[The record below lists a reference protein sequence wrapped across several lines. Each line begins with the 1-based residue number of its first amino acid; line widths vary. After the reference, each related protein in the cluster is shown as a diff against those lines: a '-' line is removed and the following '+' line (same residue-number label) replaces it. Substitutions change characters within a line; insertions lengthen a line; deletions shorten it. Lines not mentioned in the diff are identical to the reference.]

1 LNLEDKEN
9 LRSSQEFKEFFIK
22 IKNERLRIR
31 NRIEEDMK
39 QKDLTKQLNE
49 IPLSNELKEKNER
62 IKACENIINSIKS
75 KKDLKYLLQ

>member
-1 LNLEDKEN
+1 
-9 LRSSQEFKEFFIK
+9 
-22 IKNERLRIR
+22 
-31 NRIEEDMK
+31 MK